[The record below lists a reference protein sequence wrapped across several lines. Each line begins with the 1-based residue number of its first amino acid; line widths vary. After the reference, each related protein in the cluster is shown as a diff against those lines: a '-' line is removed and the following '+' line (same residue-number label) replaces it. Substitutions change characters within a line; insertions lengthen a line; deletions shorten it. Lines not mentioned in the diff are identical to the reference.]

1 MGVFEMEMIV
11 KRMKMKLMDDFKEW
25 VELKKWN

>member
-25 VELKKWN
+25 VELKK

>member
-11 KRMKMKLMDDFKEW
+11 KRMKMKLIDDFKEW
-25 VELKKWN
+25 VELKQ

>member
-11 KRMKMKLMDDFKEW
+11 KRMKMKLMDDSKEW
-25 VELKKWN
+25 AELKK